1 MATWA
6 SDALPPCDDEATAEF
21 DDDAIPADG
30 VLLQRGGTGP
40 AGESIARETGQ
51 APHLYVVIHNIK
63 SSDNVG
69 QLIRTAGAFGAR
81 EVLVVSAE
89 RTARRMRKNL
99 RTFGAH
105 GSDKRVPMRAFASLA
120 QLIAWVK
127 SQGCRVVGVE
137 IDDSAVSCFAPDA
150 WPVRPTCLLPGNEG
164 DGLSQAQIGLCDSLV
179 YVPQYAAA
187 TASLNVNAATACV
200 LSCFAHAVGYAEER
214 RRGAKFE
221 VRDPLHAL
229 WKPKS

>member
-1 MATWA
+1 M
-6 SDALPPCDDEATAEF
+6 
-21 DDDAIPADG
+21 
-30 VLLQRGGTGP
+30 
-40 AGESIARETGQ
+40 
-51 APHLYVVIHNIK
+51 
-63 SSDNVG
+63 
-69 QLIRTAGAFGAR
+69 
-81 EVLVVSAE
+81 SAE

-137 IDDSAVSCFAPDA
+137 IDDSAVSCFSPEA

-164 DGLSQAQIGLCDSLV
+164 DGLSQAQIELCDALV

-200 LSCFAHAVGYAEER
+200 LSCFAHAVGYAEEATASGARNSTSGTRSTRCGGR
-214 RRGAKFE
+214 RICATLRQKSCAVPVFSFCE
-221 VRDPLHAL
+221 PPVRLARDSGRE
-229 WKPKS
+229 KPC